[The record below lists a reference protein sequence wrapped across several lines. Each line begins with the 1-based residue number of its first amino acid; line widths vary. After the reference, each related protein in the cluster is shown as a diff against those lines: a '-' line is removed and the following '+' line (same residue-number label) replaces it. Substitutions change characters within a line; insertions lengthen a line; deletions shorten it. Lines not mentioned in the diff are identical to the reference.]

1 MTKHCQNCTYH
12 MSGNPPVCNALHTP
26 TYDPIECVD
35 WEASETFKTY
45 SGERLDQGQMTIAEI
60 IQRGRSEQVEQWR
73 NYLSI
78 ECLGAIEEAV
88 RSQVD
93 LLPDHLQHL
102 VFHNR
107 NLLPSF
113 FRLASQHVTIPY
125 PEYWENDRLVELA
138 EREAMMQSQ
147 VNQSFGYEIQESIEA
162 RRAAIFRNTQRQED
176 EAIARNTHSPITLS
190 ELRTAIRGVRNPT
203 RSGERWHVALPD
215 EPMLSYSIGLEPLPT
230 SPSFRQITLT
240 AIATPNGLKWQYQG
254 AVIID

>member
-1 MTKHCQNCTYH
+1 
-12 MSGNPPVCNALHTP
+12 MSGDPPVCNALHTP
-26 TYDPIECVD
+26 TYDAIDCVD

-113 FRLASQHVTIPY
+113 FRLASQYVTIPY

-138 EREAMMQSQ
+138 EREAMGQSQ

-162 RRAAIFRNTQRQED
+162 RNAAIARDTQRRAD
-176 EAIARNTHSPITLS
+176 EAIALS
-190 ELRTAIRGVRNPT
+190 ELQTICSCYPNPLHRGQHLSAFRTT
-203 RSGERWHVALPD
+203 SERDRFGATIV
-215 EPMLSYSIGLEPLPT
+215 EP
-230 SPSFRQITLT
+230 ITFT
-240 AIATPNGLKWQYQG
+240 AIATPSGLKWQYQG